1 MIYVLHGK
9 DTESSYNRLSQILD
23 TFQNLPKLKLTEKEQ
38 LEDFYLAVF
47 SKDLINSQ
55 KIVIC
60 ENYLHDKKI
69 KGHVLAEIPKNK
81 IVIFW
86 EQNQLAPAEIAKIKK
101 DCGHLS
107 LRIETFKPQPQIFWF
122 LDSISPNLEKTL
134 ELLSRLPEKNTNL
147 IFQFENRML
156 FLILARLKVKME
168 TAGKI
173 AGLNVL
179 DWQWTKIKRQSI
191 RS

>member
-1 MIYVLHGK
+1 M
-9 DTESSYNRLSQILD
+9 Q
-23 TFQNLPKLKLTEKEQ
+23 
-38 LEDFYLAVF
+38 
-47 SKDLINSQ
+47 
-55 KIVIC
+55 
-60 ENYLHDKKI
+60 NYLHDKKI

-179 DWQWTKIKRQSI
+179 DWQWTKIKRQAMLLNLETLFALYDGILKIDNMTKSGASDLKENTLI
-191 RS
+191 TVLLLKYLSPRV